1 MTVIEINGN
10 KYNSYAD
17 VYEADCYLN
26 VKYGSNWKT
35 FDEDKKKL
43 LLVNAAREIDKRD
56 YKGKKLDSNQPL
68 KFPRKICSKLTDE
81 DIIRQAVFELADNLA
96 LLSTNSVTS
105 QANLNAVK
113 SMKVGDTDI
122 TFKDDAV
129 IKNASNTLNN
139 VINDYL
145 KPYLKGNAEIWL

>member
-1 MTVIEINGN
+1 MTIIEINGN

-17 VYEADCYLN
+17 VHEADQYLDA
-26 VKYGSNWKT
+26 KYGSNWIT
-35 FDEDKKKL
+35 YDDEKKKL
-43 LLVNAAREIDKRD
+43 LLVNATREIDKKE
-56 YKGKKLDSNQPL
+56 YKGEKADSNQPL

-81 DIIRQAVFELADNLA
+81 NIIRQAVFELADNLSKT
-96 LLSTNSVTS
+96 LVDSVVS
-105 QANLNAVK
+105 SVNLNAVK

-129 IKNASNTLNN
+129 IENASNTLNN